1 MPETLEVILWCAA
14 LATWLMMF
22 FAFITAGLKPFAKSI
37 RRLAAAVFR
46 VKLR

>member
-1 MPETLEVILWCAA
+1 MPELLEAILWCAA
-14 LATWLMMF
+14 LATWLMIF
-22 FAFITAGLKPFAKSI
+22 FAIASAGLKPFARSI